1 MDSRQNWRRSEFLQI
16 YTFRRLITSRFVY
29 RYVLCA
35 FCSKDLSPLTFALE
49 VTIFF
54 LVKKSSEELALRSE
68 A

>member
-16 YTFRRLITSRFVY
+16 YTFRRLITSRFVQ
-29 RYVLCA
+29 RYVLRA
-35 FCSKDLSPLTFALE
+35 FCSKDLSPLTFALK

-54 LVKKSSEELALRSE
+54 LVKKSSEELTLRSE